1 MTPIQT
7 VSTPHA
13 PAAIGPYSQAVVH
26 GDLVLCSGQIALDP
40 ATGELVEGDVAVQT
54 EQVMK
59 NLAAV
64 LAQAGSGLDRVLRTT
79 VFVADMDD
87 FGTVN
92 EIYGRHFPAE
102 SPPARA
108 TVEVAR
114 LPKDARVEIDCI
126 AVRDPS

>member
-40 ATGELVEGDVAVQT
+40 ATGELVAGDVAAQT

-64 LAQAGSGLDRVLRTT
+64 LAQAGSGLERVLRTT

-92 EIYGRHFPAE
+92 DIYGRHFSDE

-108 TVEVAR
+108 T
-114 LPKDARVEIDCI
+114 
-126 AVRDPS
+126 